1 MKTDFRQTVNLST
14 AELQFRKIQKFK
26 LRQGGPPTP
35 RKNNEKF
42 CNFANFV
49 HDKALNSQFAILF
62 IGERP
67 LCVLQNVN
75 FM

>member
-1 MKTDFRQTVNLST
+1 MEIKSSIALCF
-14 AELQFRKIQKFK
+14 FRKIQKFK

-42 CNFANFV
+42 GNFANFV
-49 HDKALNSQFAILF
+49 RDKALNSHFAILS
-62 IGERP
+62 IGQRP